1 MLHAQIYTEKKK
13 RKELA
18 IYATLDYIQKELLY
32 VDYRRRETQKQ
43 FHFSVAD
50 DSVAVLFVY
59 GQGNRVAVA
68 LVLPLAQNLKTV

>member
-1 MLHAQIYTEKKK
+1 MRRFTQ
-13 RKELA
+13 RKEKPKGIGYLRHPWP
-18 IYATLDYIQKELLY
+18 YTKELLY

-50 DSVAVLFVY
+50 NIVAVLFVY

-68 LVLPLAQNLKTV
+68 FVLPQAQNLKTV